1 MPRRLLLIAVLALVA
16 FGVQPHRQTD
26 AQTAQDPSFFAL
38 NQSEL
43 PDGFQITDSRV
54 AANGAVI
61 EQHLQPGKPL
71 PDGRITGYFLQARAA
86 TSTGGASSILSYLA
100 SIFVSNNAAQVAF
113 SDQHDFWQNEVTT
126 FGNNAYEE
134 DLGSFFLAHLYTLR
148 DANGNTDS
156 ELFFQRGTVFFEVS
170 LQNFGTLSRDQRKA
184 LLLGIA
190 QTLESRSNGTPA
202 PVTPTI
208 TNTPRP
214 TATNTA
220 TPRPKATAKPRR
232 TATPKPTPSRTPS
245 SRAKPTSGAGSNYG
259 HPVKE
264 GLRCKKG
271 HKLVGTRCRKIK
283 P

>member
-1 MPRRLLLIAVLALVA
+1 MLVAVLAVLAL
-16 FGVQPHRQTD
+16 GVQPHRQTN

-43 PDGFQITDSRV
+43 PNGFQITDSRV

-61 EQHLQPGKPL
+61 EQHLQPGKAL
-71 PDGRITGYFLQARAA
+71 PDGRITGYFLQARSS

-113 SDQHDFWQNEVTT
+113 SDQHDFWQSEVAN

-208 TNTPRP
+208 TDTPRP
-214 TATNTA
+214 TPTNTA
-220 TPRPKATAKPRR
+220 TPRPKATAKARR
-232 TATPKPTPSRTPS
+232 TATRKPTAVARVTSGPHG
-245 SRAKPTSGAGSNYG
+245 KPTAGASNYG
-259 HPVKE
+259 HPIKE

-271 HKLVGTRCRKIK
+271 HKLVGTRCKKIK
-283 P
+283 PAR